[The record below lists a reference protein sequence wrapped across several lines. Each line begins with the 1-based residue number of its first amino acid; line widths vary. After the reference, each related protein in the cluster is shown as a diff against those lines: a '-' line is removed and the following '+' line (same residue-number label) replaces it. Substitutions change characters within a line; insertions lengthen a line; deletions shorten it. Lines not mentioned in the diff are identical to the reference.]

1 MIAHL
6 GLLNDKIA
14 LVKYSFQ
21 ITQAFLYEIF
31 LSDIFEHMSYHMNLT
46 IDF

>member
-6 GLLNDKIA
+6 GLLDDKMA
-14 LVKYSFQ
+14 RVKFV
-21 ITQAFLYEIF
+21 FEIF
-31 LSDIFEHMSYHMNLT
+31 FSDNFEYISYHMNLT

>member
-6 GLLNDKIA
+6 GLLNDEIA
-14 LVKYSFQ
+14 RKKTPFRSK
-21 ITQAFLYEIF
+21 TFLYEMF
-31 LSDIFEHMSYHMNLT
+31 LSDIFEHISYHMNLT

>member
-14 LVKYSFQ
+14 RVKYSK
-21 ITQAFLYEIF
+21 AFLYEIF
-31 LSDIFEHMSYHMNLT
+31 LSDIFEHISYHMNLT